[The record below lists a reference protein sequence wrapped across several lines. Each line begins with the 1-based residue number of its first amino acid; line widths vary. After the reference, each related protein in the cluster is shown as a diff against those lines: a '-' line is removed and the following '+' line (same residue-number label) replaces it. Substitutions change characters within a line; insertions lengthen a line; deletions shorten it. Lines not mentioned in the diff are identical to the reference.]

1 MNGTILTT
9 AGKAELLNAPV
20 LQKKVN
26 WTTIV
31 VGDGNGAGYIPEETQ
46 TQLKNQVWSG
56 SIIDIR
62 EIASGHL
69 EFHTVLPAD
78 VGPFI
83 IREAGILND
92 QGVLVAIAPVE
103 DQNKVSITGSSGT
116 SNDMDFIIEVLVD
129 NAESINLT
137 IDPNVV
143 ISTREYVEYYINQRL
158 KQFEEEFEPYE
169 LEEISA
175 QEAEGM
181 FDE

>member
-1 MNGTILTT
+1 
-9 AGKAELLNAPV
+9 
-20 LQKKVN
+20 
-26 WTTIV
+26 
-31 VGDGNGAGYIPEETQ
+31 
-46 TQLKNQVWSG
+46 
-56 SIIDIR
+56 
-62 EIASGHL
+62 
-69 EFHTVLPAD
+69 
-78 VGPFI
+78 
-83 IREAGILND
+83 
-92 QGVLVAIAPVE
+92 
-103 DQNKVSITGSSGT
+103 
-116 SNDMDFIIEVLVD
+116 MDFIIEVLVD